1 MNQEVIEKK
10 SLIDLLKANS
20 KLITIFLII
29 VILGLSLFIWINHN
43 NKNEKKLIS
52 ENYIQAKIF
61 LEKENNNEA
70 KEILI
75 KLIKKKD
82 EVYSPLSLFLIIDKK
97 LEEDNQKISN
107 LFDSIIKMKNLE
119 NEDKNLIILKKAI
132 FISNEGNEV
141 EVLNLLKPIINSDS
155 AWKIECLKFLGDFY
169 YSRKEFKK
177 AKEYYSI
184 LINLDNSNF
193 DTSDIERKI
202 KIINNG

>member
-29 VILGLSLFIWINHN
+29 VILGLSLLIWINHN

>member
-119 NEDKNLIILKKAI
+119 N
-132 FISNEGNEV
+132 
-141 EVLNLLKPIINSDS
+141 
-155 AWKIECLKFLGDFY
+155 
-169 YSRKEFKK
+169 
-177 AKEYYSI
+177 
-184 LINLDNSNF
+184 
-193 DTSDIERKI
+193 
-202 KIINNG
+202 

>member
-10 SLIDLLKANS
+10 SLIDLFKANS
-20 KLITIFLII
+20 KLISIFLII
-29 VILGLSLFIWINHN
+29 VILGLSLFVWINHN
-43 NKNEKKLIS
+43 NKNEKKLVS

-82 EVYSPLSLFLIIDKK
+82 EIYSPLSLFLIIDKK

-107 LFDSIIKMKNLE
+107 LFDSIIEIKNLE
-119 NEDKNLIILKKAI
+119 NEDKNLVILKKAI
-132 FISNEGNEV
+132 FISNEGNEA
-141 EVLNLLKPIINSDS
+141 EVSNLLKPIINSDS
-155 AWKIECLKFLGDFY
+155 VWKIESLKFLGDFY
-169 YSRKEFKK
+169 YSRSEFKK

-184 LINLDNSNF
+184 LINLENSNF